1 MGFGMFKLDDLNSER
16 LSDVFLSDKRSHFV
30 IIFQASFS
38 TKITVDTSDYELYQT
53 GLAGFW
59 DV

>member
-1 MGFGMFKLDDLNSER
+1 MFKLDDLNSDH
-16 LSDVFLSDKRSHFV
+16 LSDVFLYDKISHFMM
-30 IIFQASFS
+30 IFQASFS

-53 GLAGFW
+53 GLTGFW